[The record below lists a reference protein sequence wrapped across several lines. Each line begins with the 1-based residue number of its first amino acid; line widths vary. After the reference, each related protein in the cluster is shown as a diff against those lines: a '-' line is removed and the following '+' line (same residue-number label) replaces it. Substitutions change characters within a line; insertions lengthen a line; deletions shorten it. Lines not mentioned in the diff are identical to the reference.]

1 MADYTFNIDCCY
13 NVMISLPVLFS
24 CLLKLFEGI
33 TLSSFSSKCQHEV
46 DSGFDQNLNVMS
58 LASSRVS
65 MLDSAALSF
74 AETHAQSGLSK
85 YNREDIQHNPTMHR
99 STSSISKGDMKF
111 ASTIRQLGL
120 QDFHRWRPD
129 RNGCADGHVGSSR
142 TILYKNKSAAN
153 SSSGWLETEDAVGNF

>member
-1 MADYTFNIDCCY
+1 
-13 NVMISLPVLFS
+13 MISLPVLFS

-65 MLDSAALSF
+65 MLDPTALSF
-74 AETHAQSGLSK
+74 AETHAQSGSSK
-85 YNREDIQHNPTMHR
+85 YNREDTQHNPIMHR

-120 QDFHRWRPD
+120 QDFHRWRSD
-129 RNGCADGHVGSSR
+129 RNGCADGHVGSGR
-142 TILYKNKSAAN
+142 TIQLLASSLNGHGKTLYKNKSAAN